1 MNAMDRG
8 LMRFALVAGGLL
20 LAICLGYAQTPTE
33 PLVAD
38 VIPVGNKLVSR
49 EKILNQ
55 MRTKP
60 GNFFRLATLEDDQR
74 TLYNSG
80 SFRDV
85 RMRTQVGADGRVTVF
100 VDVLEMPSLIKEVK
114 YEGNRALKED
124 AMVGLTGLHI
134 GMPMNPISNQLAC
147 QKILQKYQEDG
158 HMYASVNL
166 KEGTKPDDTRV
177 VFDITEGPVV
187 RVQKTVLVG
196 QGSWVS
202 SARLRSQILTSRT
215 ILGIGGKFNPKMV
228 DEDVNI
234 LTNYFRNLGYLNVR
248 VDPEYVPCRN
258 ESRVTI
264 VYHISEG
271 GQYHVGTVEVTGNKS
286 QTNEQLM
293 KLTSVKEGD
302 LYDKNVITADIKT
315 ITDKYGFR
323 GQRVTVEERHFETDT
338 PGVVNIQYQ
347 VVEQQPAMVGDINII
362 GNDRTQD
369 RIILRNLGFY
379 PGQVLTW
386 PDVRAAEQRLA
397 NLGIFEVDQEKG
409 IRPTIV
415 IRDQDSDN
423 PYKTIDVNVKE
434 TSTGTF
440 MLGLGVNS
448 DAGLNGQIVLNERNF
463 DLFRFPRS
471 LDDLLSGNAFRG
483 AGQEFRLEA
492 MPGTTFQ
499 RYTASWREPSLF
511 DSPFSLALSG
521 YYYERGFTEYT
532 ESRVG
537 ERTTLGR
544 QLDRM
549 WSINE
554 TIRVEGID
562 LYNVPAA
569 APTSITKY
577 AGWSFLTG
585 FRTALVRDARDSYL
599 RATSGSQLE
608 IAFEEALGTY
618 TFPVATVDFTKY
630 FTTFHR
636 RDGSGKQ
643 VLAIRTMVGWA
654 GIDTPVFER
663 FYAGGFRSIR
673 GFAYRGV
680 GPFSG
685 GFNQGGDFTML
696 NSAEYQIPIL
706 ANDKLWGVIFADG
719 GTVEPTIGITNY
731 RVSVGTGLRIITPLT
746 GPVPIA
752 LDFAYPI
759 VKAPGDIKQIFSF
772 YVGFGL

>member
-8 LMRFALVAGGLL
+8 LVRFALVGGGLL
-20 LAICLGYAQTPTE
+20 LAIGLGFAQVPSE
-33 PLVAD
+33 PLVAE

-60 GNFFRLATLEDDQR
+60 GNIFRLATLEEDQR
-74 TLYNSG
+74 TLYQSG
-80 SFRDV
+80 AFNDV
-85 RMRTQVGADGRVTVF
+85 RMRTQVGPDGRITVF
-100 VDVLEMPSLIKEVK
+100 VDVAEVPSLIKEIK

-124 AMVGLTGLHI
+124 ELNKLTGLRM
-134 GMPMNPISNQLAC
+134 GMPMNATSNRLAC
-147 QKILQKYQEDG
+147 QKILQKYQDDG
-158 HMYASVNL
+158 HLFASVNL
-166 KEGTKPDDTRV
+166 KEGGQLGDTRV
-177 VFDITEGPVV
+177 VFEITEGPVV
-187 RVQKTVLVG
+187 RVQKTVMVG

-215 ILGIGGKFNPKMV
+215 ILGIGGKFNSKMV

-248 VDPEYVPCRN
+248 VDPEYIPCRN
-258 ESRVTI
+258 ESRVNI

-271 GQYHVGTVEVTGNKS
+271 TQYHVGNIEITGNKS
-286 QTNEQLM
+286 QSDDQLI
-293 KLTSVKEGD
+293 KLTAIKPGG
-302 LYDKNVITADIKT
+302 LYDRNVINADMNNIR
-315 ITDKYGFR
+315 DKYGFR
-323 GQRVTVEERHFETDT
+323 GQLVTVEERHFETDT
-338 PGVVNIQYQ
+338 PGITNIQY
-347 VVEQQPAMVGDINII
+347 VVQERPPAMVGDINII

-386 PDVRAAEQRLA
+386 PDIRAAEARLG

-423 PYKTIDVNVKE
+423 PYKTIDINVNE
-434 TSTGTF
+434 TSTGIF

-463 DLFRFPRS
+463 DILRFPRS

-499 RYTASWREPSLF
+499 RYTASFREPSLF

-521 YYYERGFTEYT
+521 YYYQRGFLEYT
-532 ESRVG
+532 ESRIG
-537 ERTTLGR
+537 ERTTVGR
-544 QLDRM
+544 QFTRM
-549 WSINE
+549 WSASE
-554 TIRVEGID
+554 TIRVEGVN
-562 LYNVPAA
+562 LYNIPGGAPPAI
-569 APTSITKY
+569 SDF

-585 FRTALVRDARDSYL
+585 FRTSIVRDARDSYL
-599 RATSGSQLE
+599 RPTTGSQLE
-608 IAFEEALGTY
+608 VAFEQVVGSY
-618 TFPVATVDFTKY
+618 IFPVGTIDFTKY
-630 FTTFHR
+630 FTTFAR

-643 VLAIRTMVGWA
+643 VLAFRTMVGWS
-654 GIDTPVFER
+654 GDDTPVFER

-680 GPFSG
+680 GPFVG
-685 GFNQGGDFTML
+685 GFNEGGNFTLL
-696 NSAEYQIPIL
+696 NSAEYQVPIL
-706 ANDKLWGVIFADG
+706 ANDKLWGVVFADG
-719 GTVEPTIGITNY
+719 GTVEPKIGITNY
-731 RVSVGTGLRIITPLT
+731 RVSIGTGLRIVTPLT

-752 LDFAYPI
+752 LDFAYPV